1 MRFWWTGRTPSLH
14 NLGVKLSVRKTTI
27 ARLASIEDQFREI
40 EQLSKQL
47 RKRLDAIAET
57 VRIAAEDLN
66 TMTRKNAVR

>member
-1 MRFWWTGRTPSLH
+1 MH

-27 ARLASIEDQFREI
+27 ARLASAEDQFREI

-66 TMTRKNAVR
+66 TLARKNAVR